1 MKSSIEIVKEIVQWL
16 EVYLKETPVKKHTL
30 DAFILWLNSQLFSD
44 DSTEKS
50 LHSPETLDM
59 ELSFMLVVQ
68 SRYYKAYAKKVLG
81 ESELTSPDG
90 FSFLYHLSLVDSYRK
105 MELIRMHHLEPPSG
119 IEVLKRLIKKDLVEE
134 FDDPVDKRAKR
145 VNITEKGKKELQQIM
160 PKMSE
165 VFRLMTA
172 EMSLNEKLHV
182 LAFLQRMNDFHMDH
196 IHRN

>member
-1 MKSSIEIVKEIVQWL
+1 
-16 EVYLKETPVKKHTL
+16 
-30 DAFILWLNSQLFSD
+30 
-44 DSTEKS
+44 
-50 LHSPETLDM
+50 M